1 VKVNFVEHAVQ
12 GLDYRFDGGVS
23 EEAIHDAAMRLGVVF
38 PPSYVDFL
46 RRFGSGYISYQ
57 ELIGLGGPPHLDV
70 VELTSH
76 LRERAGISRFQ
87 RHLVPVLADGFGNYD
102 ALDTSQPGP
111 EVPVVQWL
119 HDGGDDQKPP
129 VLAGSYA
136 EWLQRLVEDIRSV
149 DLPGGATER
158 S

>member
-1 VKVNFVEHAVQ
+1 MKVDFLEHAVQ
-12 GLDYRFDGGVS
+12 GLDCRLEGGVS
-23 EEAIHDAAMRLGVVF
+23 EEAINDAAARLGVSF

-76 LRERAGISRFQ
+76 LRERAGISAFP
-87 RHLVPVLADGFGNYD
+87 RHLIPVLSDGFGNYD
-102 ALDTSQPGP
+102 ALDTSQSGP

-119 HDGGDDQKPP
+119 HDGGVDQVPA
-129 VLAGSYA
+129 VLARSYA
-136 EWLQRLVEDIRSV
+136 EWLQRLVEDIHSV
-149 DLPGGATER
+149 DLPGGETKR